1 MEKVKISRMESFW
14 KQTITANY
22 SNKKCSVCNSVF
34 IPLFSILQIFLFSL
48 FNPHH
53 INVYPLFMVSKC
65 FFMCMKKHIAVIIL
79 FGDFRFECAQW
90 SLVMVGMG
98 SVCMEMQ
105 RIFFTQNHFLL
116 STQNTEAVN
125 RKEWIALILW

>member
-65 FFMCMKKHIAVIIL
+65 FFMCMKKHIADIIL

-90 SLVMVGMG
+90 SLAMVGMG
-98 SVCMEMQ
+98 RFAWRCRGFFLHKTIFCWVPKIQ
-105 RIFFTQNHFLL
+105 RQ
-116 STQNTEAVN
+116 
-125 RKEWIALILW
+125 WIEKSGLP